1 MKIAIFAAGTGGHIY
16 PALSIAKEFG
26 KENVIFV
33 ASSREL
39 EKKIFRNSGFEV
51 KHLNIS
57 GFRGKSLLAKL
68 FWPINLIL
76 GIFSSLALLLKS
88 KPSSVLLM
96 GNYISVIGLI
106 SSIIL
111 FKPIYIHEQ
120 NSILGSANK
129 LSLPFAK
136 KVFSTFKLNIKK
148 ELNYGQPVRSD
159 FKNMDFDTIK
169 KEHILV
175 LGGSQGASFFN
186 KNLPNIFKK
195 LSLNTKIIFQTGTT
209 GNLASDKN
217 IKYVEFIKNMS
228 EVMSKAKFI
237 ICRAGAS
244 TVAEV
249 QSLGLPAIFI
259 PLPNSI
265 DNHQLKNA
273 EIACLEGGGIILN
286 EKEFCEEN
294 FLKIIKEFDGL
305 NHEVLSKKMRKSI
318 HLDSARKI
326 ANEIKQ
332 Y

>member
-26 KENVIFV
+26 RENVIFI

-39 EKKIFRNSGFEV
+39 EKKIFRDSGFEV

-76 GIFSSLALLLKS
+76 GIFSSLALLLKF

-129 LSLPFAK
+129 LSLPFVK
-136 KVFSTFKLNIKK
+136 RIFSTFKLNINK
-148 ELNYGQPVRSD
+148 ELNYGQPVRPD
-159 FKNMDFDTIK
+159 FKNMDYDAIK

-209 GNLASDKN
+209 DNLASDKN

-237 ICRAGAS
+237 VCRAGAS

-318 HLDSARKI
+318 HLESARKI

>member
-209 GNLASDKN
+209 DNLASDKN
-217 IKYVEFIKNMS
+217 IEYVEFIKNMS

-318 HLDSARKI
+318 HLESARKI
-326 ANEIKQ
+326 ANEIK
-332 Y
+332 

>member
-39 EKKIFRNSGFEV
+39 EKKIFRDSGFEV

-209 GNLASDKN
+209 DNLASDKN
-217 IKYVEFIKNMS
+217 IEYVEFIKNMS

-318 HLDSARKI
+318 HLESARKI
-326 ANEIKQ
+326 ANEIK
-332 Y
+332 

>member
-26 KENVIFV
+26 KENVIFI
-33 ASSREL
+33 ASNREL
-39 EKKIFRNSGFEV
+39 EKKIYRDSGFEV
-51 KHLNIS
+51 KHLNVS
-57 GFRGKSLLAKL
+57 GFRGKSLLEKL
-68 FWPINLIL
+68 TWPINLIL
-76 GIFSSLALLLKS
+76 GIFSTIFLLIKF
-88 KPSSVLLM
+88 KPSSILLM
-96 GNYISVIGLI
+96 GNYVSVVGLI
-106 SSIIL
+106 SSILL

-148 ELNYGQPVRSD
+148 EFNHGQPVRPD
-159 FKNMDFDTIK
+159 FNNFDSGLIE

-186 KNLPNIFKK
+186 KNLPNIFEK
-195 LSLNTKIIFQTGTT
+195 LTLKTKVIFQTG
-209 GNLASDKN
+209 NNNNFISNKN
-217 IKYVEFIKNMS
+217 IKYLEFIKNMP

-259 PLPNSI
+259 PLPDSI

-273 EIACLEGGGIILN
+273 EIACQDGGGIILN
-286 EKEFCEEN
+286 EKEFDEDN
-294 FLKIIKEFDGL
+294 FLKIIREFDGL
-305 NHEVLSKKMRKSI
+305 NHQDLSKKMRKSI
-318 HLDSARKI
+318 HLESARKI

-332 Y
+332 H

>member
-39 EKKIFRNSGFEV
+39 EKKIFRDSGFEV

-136 KVFSTFKLNIKK
+136 KVFSTFKLNIKN

-209 GNLASDKN
+209 DNLASDKN
-217 IKYVEFIKNMS
+217 IEYVEFIKNMS

-237 ICRAGAS
+237 VCRAGAS

-318 HLDSARKI
+318 HLESARKI
-326 ANEIKQ
+326 ANEIK
-332 Y
+332 

>member
-136 KVFSTFKLNIKK
+136 KVFSTFKLNIKN

-209 GNLASDKN
+209 DNLASDKN
-217 IKYVEFIKNMS
+217 IEYVEFIKNMS

-318 HLDSARKI
+318 HLESARKI
-326 ANEIKQ
+326 ANEIK
-332 Y
+332 

>member
-39 EKKIFRNSGFEV
+39 EKKIFRDSGFEV

-76 GIFSSLALLLKS
+76 GIFSSLVLLLKF

-106 SSIIL
+106 SSIIT

-209 GNLASDKN
+209 DNLASDKN

-273 EIACLEGGGIILN
+273 EIACLEDGGIILN

-318 HLDSARKI
+318 HLESARKI
-326 ANEIKQ
+326 ANEIK
-332 Y
+332 